1 MKETRESLEREF
13 FTRIPKARKSN
24 PMWRAIFHLMYK
36 AHQAAR
42 PGKKLLNIYS
52 SWDLS
57 GNREGV
63 YQEKF
68 FNECDYET
76 IDYKEDGFVD
86 EKNPHKKN
94 RHLLPFPD
102 AHFDIVVTT
111 KYIMEH
117 ISEPETVVREIRRV
131 LKPGG
136 QAFLVAAHVRR
147 QHQAPYDFFRYTE
160 YGLRHLFQKAGFSS
174 VEITPSNGCMVTL
187 AEYAY
192 FLQRGLNIPKW
203 LERTMDKADYWIIQ
217 PVAFF
222 LDRFDNGYGRDMALY
237 FLVHAKVE

>member
-1 MKETRESLEREF
+1 MQTKESLEHEF
-13 FTRIPKARKSN
+13 FTRIPKVRKSN
-24 PMWRAIFHLMYK
+24 PMWRAIFEFFYK
-36 AHQAAR
+36 AHIAAR
-42 PGKKLLNIYS
+42 PGKNLLNIYS

-57 GNREGV
+57 GNREEV
-63 YQEKF
+63 YREQF
-68 FNECDYET
+68 FNECEYET

-86 EKNPHKKN
+86 AKNPNKEKHK
-94 RHLLPFPD
+94 LPFPD
-102 AHFDIVVTT
+102 AHFDIIVTT

-117 ISEPETVVREIRRV
+117 ISEPQAVVNEMRRV

-136 QAFLVAAHVRR
+136 EAFVVAAHVRR

-160 YGLRHLFQKAGFSS
+160 YGLQHLFKKAGFHS
-174 VEITPSNGCMVTL
+174 VEIVPTNGCMVTL

-203 LERTMDKADYWIIQ
+203 LERVFDKADYWIIQ

-222 LDRFDNGYGRDMALY
+222 LDRFDNGYGRDMSLY
-237 FLVHAKVE
+237 FLVRAKV

>member
-1 MKETRESLEREF
+1 MQTKEALEQEF
-13 FTRIPKARKSN
+13 FTRIPKVRKSN
-24 PMWRAIFHLMYK
+24 PMWRSIFNFMYE
-36 AHQAAR
+36 ASVAAR

-57 GNREGV
+57 GNREEV

-68 FNECDYET
+68 FNECDYTT

-86 EKNPHKKN
+86 EKNPHKGK
-94 RHLLPFPD
+94 HILPFPD
-102 AHFDIVVTT
+102 ARFDVVVTT

-131 LKPGG
+131 LKPEGE
-136 QAFLVAAHVRR
+136 AFLVAAHVRR
-147 QHQAPYDFFRYTE
+147 QHQAPYDFYRYTE
-160 YGLRHLFQKAGFSS
+160 YGLQHLFKKAGFTV
-174 VEITPSNGCMVTL
+174 VEISPTNGCMVTL

-203 LERTMDKADYWIIQ
+203 LEKTFDKIDYWIIQ
-217 PVAFF
+217 PAAFF
-222 LDRFDNGYGRDMALY
+222 LDRFDNGYGRDMSLY
-237 FLVHAKVE
+237 FLVRAKV